1 MRELIRH
8 LYIETEGAEVLE
20 LRYYL
25 LSQESDSVFSCEAQ
39 GGILYG
45 VSVSVATNKLDA
57 PEYVEV
63 SDNGLTYLKSE
74 ALDFINEIADAS
86 VTPESF
92 FVIVDEYV
100 AGF

>member
-8 LYIETEGAEVLE
+8 LYIETERAEVLE
-20 LRYYL
+20 LKYYL

-45 VSVSVATNKLDA
+45 VSVSAAVCKSDIHD
-57 PEYVEV
+57 YVEV

-92 FVIVDEYV
+92 FAIVDEYV
-100 AGF
+100 GCL